1 MSILS
6 AFVAYVVVDWCSGV
20 QVIGVLGIFAEK
32 YLMAILK
39 FIYKVLCRILKF
51 IYLDWKKPYNY

>member
-1 MSILS
+1 MSLCCETYG
-6 AFVAYVVVDWCSGV
+6 FVV